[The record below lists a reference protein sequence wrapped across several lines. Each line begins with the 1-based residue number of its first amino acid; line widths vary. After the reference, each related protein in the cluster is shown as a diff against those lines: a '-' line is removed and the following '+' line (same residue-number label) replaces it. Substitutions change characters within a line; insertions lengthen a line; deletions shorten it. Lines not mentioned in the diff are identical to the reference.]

1 VDFWEQAVTAPTVN
15 DTRAL
20 ADMPLFDTTTLKC
33 PYHFDRTLRES
44 APVYRDPRSGIYL
57 VATYEL
63 VREAHRKPEVFS
75 SDFVLAQ
82 GSKEALDSDVE
93 AALLRTYDLGRGTLL
108 TLDDPD
114 HAHYRDELKDFFLA
128 NNLARYRPW
137 IEELAE
143 SLARGLPAGESF
155 DLVGRFTRPLPLSV
169 IMHVLG
175 MPGDMQELAFKWT
188 VDNVTVLSQ
197 VADKP
202 TLLAAID
209 GLKDEYDWFAEA
221 LDERRRVPRNDLL
234 GLIAH
239 ATFEGRPLT
248 IEEQLS
254 HCTQFLVAGNETT
267 TATLAEGMRQ
277 LCLNP
282 DQQALVRGDRSLIP
296 NLVEESLRVATPTS
310 NMWRLCKED
319 YTLGGV
325 TIPAGSMVL
334 LKYFSSN
341 HDEAMCPDALAF
353 DITRDNVRRHIAF
366 GFGTH
371 TCIGQHLSRLEM
383 NVAWEKLLEHSSDFR
398 LACQPGELEYM
409 PSILLRGLEQLPVII
424 DR

>member
-1 VDFWEQAVTAPTVN
+1 MTAPTRV

-20 ADMPLFDTTTLKC
+20 ADIALFDTATLKC
-33 PYHFDRTLRES
+33 PYHFDRMLREN
-44 APVYRDPRSGIYL
+44 APVYRDPESGVYII
-57 VATYEL
+57 ATYEL

-75 SDFVLAQ
+75 SEFMLAQ
-82 GSKEALDSDVE
+82 GNKDAIDEDVA
-93 AALLRTYDLGRGTLL
+93 AALAKTYDLGRGTLL

-114 HAHYRDELKDFFLA
+114 HTAYRDELKSFFLA
-128 NNLARYRPW
+128 PNLARYRPW

-143 SLARGLPAGESF
+143 GLVAKLPLGQSF
-155 DLVGRFTRPLPLSV
+155 DLVAQFTRPLPLSV

-175 MPGDMQELAFKWT
+175 MSLDMQDRAFKWT
-188 VDNVTVLSQ
+188 VDNVIVLSQ
-197 VADKP
+197 VSDKP

-209 GLKDEYDWFAEA
+209 GLKEEYDWFVQA
-221 LDERRRVPRNDLL
+221 LEERRENPRDDLL
-234 GLIAH
+234 NLIAH
-239 ATFEGRPLT
+239 ASFEGRPLT
-248 IEEQLS
+248 IEEQLA

-282 DQQALVRGDRSLIP
+282 DQQALLRTDRSLIP

-319 YTLGGV
+319 YSIGGV

-341 HDEAMCPDALAF
+341 HDESMFPQALDF
-353 DITRDNVRRHIAF
+353 DINRENVKRHIAF
-366 GFGTH
+366 GFGSH
-371 TCIGQHLSRLEM
+371 VCIGQHLSRLEM
-383 NVAWEKLLEHSSDFR
+383 IVAWEKLLEYSSNFR
-398 LACQPGELEYM
+398 LGCEPQELEYM
-409 PSILLRGLEQLPVII
+409 PSILLRGLERLPVII
-424 DR
+424 ER

>member
-1 VDFWEQAVTAPTVN
+1 MTAPTAN

-20 ADMPLFDTTTLKC
+20 ADMPLFDNATFKC

-44 APVYRDPRSGIYL
+44 APVYRDPQSGVYII
-57 VATYEL
+57 ATYEL

-75 SDFVLAQ
+75 SEFTLALGNQ
-82 GSKEALDSDVE
+82 AELDADVA
-93 AALLRTYDLGRGTLL
+93 AALAKTYDLGRGTLL

-114 HAHYRDELKDFFLA
+114 HALYRNELKEFFLA
-128 NNLARYRPW
+128 PNLARYRPW
-137 IEELAE
+137 IEELAGE
-143 SLARGLPAGESF
+143 LVSGLPAGENF
-155 DLVGRFTRPLPLSV
+155 DFVSRFTRPLPLAV

-175 MPGDMQELAFKWT
+175 MPADMQDRAFKWT

-197 VADKP
+197 VSDKP
-202 TLLAAID
+202 TRLAAID
-209 GLKDEYDWFAEA
+209 GLKEEYDWFAQALEA
-221 LDERRRVPRNDLL
+221 RRAEPRDDLL
-234 GLIAH
+234 NTIAH
-239 ATFEGRPLT
+239 ATFQGRPLT

-282 DQQALVRGDRSLIP
+282 DQQALVRGDRSLIS

-310 NMWRLCKED
+310 NMWRMCRED
-319 YTLGGV
+319 YTIGGV
-325 TIPAGSMVL
+325 TIPKDSMVL

-341 HDEAMCPDALAF
+341 HDESVFERPLEF
-353 DITRDNVRRHIAF
+353 DLTRDNIKRHIAF
-366 GFGTH
+366 GFGSH
-371 TCIGQHLSRLEM
+371 VCIGQHLSKLEM
-383 NVAWEKLLEHSSDFR
+383 TVAWEKLLDHSSNFQ
-398 LACQPGELEYM
+398 LACAPESLEYM

-424 DR
+424 ET